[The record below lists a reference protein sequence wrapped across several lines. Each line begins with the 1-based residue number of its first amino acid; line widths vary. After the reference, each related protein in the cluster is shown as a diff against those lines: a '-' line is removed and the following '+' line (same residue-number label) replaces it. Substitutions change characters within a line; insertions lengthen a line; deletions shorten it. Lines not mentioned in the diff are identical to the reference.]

1 MLETKIL
8 EMKILEMKILEMK
21 ILEMNWSSHWSS
33 LQTDEPGQL
42 LEELVA

>member
-1 MLETKIL
+1 MLET
-8 EMKILEMKILEMK
+8 KILEMK

>member
-1 MLETKIL
+1 MLEMRML
-8 EMKILEMKILEMK
+8 EMRMLEMRMLKMNMLE
-21 ILEMNWSSHWSS
+21 INWSSHWSS

>member
-1 MLETKIL
+1 MLEMRML

-21 ILEMNWSSHWSS
+21 MLEMNWSSRWSS